1 MRALWTVVGSLA
13 LAFSLDASAA
23 PDPVLTAI
31 ASDPSFKVRM
41 QAIRVLT
48 KRLVAEKR
56 PAAEGSLAA
65 LARAA
70 TADENYLVRGLAC
83 YSLGQLGDP
92 RGRTPLLAG
101 KGDPH
106 PFVREQAEEAL
117 RQLPTAAPEPGTE
130 PTALPLPGREGQVPV
145 AIAPERNGPASQ
157 GISVVTEGQALGTDA
172 LDRAKSVVLD
182 RLKERVTQGWT
193 LESTP
198 THPGYQVALA
208 IADRKVEPTEGSKT
222 RVTLVVRATISSWP
236 ENHLRHV
243 VTARA
248 TAETAA
254 QGDSARTRLEQR
266 VLEAAAKQAADE
278 TITELSRD

>member
-1 MRALWTVVGSLA
+1 MGALVVALSLA
-13 LAFSLDASAA
+13 PQLAHSAA
-23 PDPVLTAI
+23 DPVLAAI
-31 ASDPSFKVRM
+31 AEDPSFKVRM

-48 KRLVAEKR
+48 KRLVSVKR
-56 PAAEGSLAA
+56 PADELSLAA

-70 TADENYLVRGLAC
+70 TADESHLVRGLAC

-92 RGRTPLLAG
+92 RGRTPLLAA
-101 KGDPH
+101 KGDSNA
-106 PFVREQAEEAL
+106 FVREQAAEAI

-130 PTALPLPGREGQVPV
+130 PSQLPLPAKEGVMPAAV
-145 AIAPERNGPASQ
+145 ADDRGHPQQAL
-157 GISVVTEGQALGTDA
+157 SVVTEGTGSADA
-172 LDRAKSVVLD
+172 LERARTVVMD
-182 RLKERVTQGWT
+182 RLRERASGSWA
-193 LESTP
+193 LEPSGN
-198 THPGYQVALA
+198 HAGYQVALA
-208 IADRKVEPTEGSKT
+208 IADRKIEPSEGAKT

-254 QGDSARTRLEQR
+254 SSEVARSRLEQR
-266 VLEAAAKQAADE
+266 VLEAAARQAADE

>member
-1 MRALWTVVGSLA
+1 MGALVVALSLA
-13 LAFSLDASAA
+13 PQLAHSAA
-23 PDPVLTAI
+23 DPVLAAI
-31 ASDPSFKVRM
+31 AEDPSFKVRM

-48 KRLVAEKR
+48 KRLVSVKR
-56 PAAEGSLAA
+56 PADVPSLAA

-70 TADENYLVRGLAC
+70 TADESHMVRGLAC

-92 RGRTPLLAG
+92 RGRTPLLAA
-101 KGDPH
+101 KNDPNA
-106 PFVREQAEEAL
+106 FVREQAAEAI

-130 PTALPLPGREGQVPV
+130 PSQLPLPAKEGVMPAAVAEDRGRPGQQ
-145 AIAPERNGPASQ
+145 AL
-157 GISVVTEGQALGTDA
+157 SVVTEGTGSADA
-172 LDRAKSVVLD
+172 LERARTVVMD
-182 RLKERVTQGWT
+182 RLRERASGSWA
-193 LESTP
+193 LEPSGN
-198 THPGYQVALA
+198 HAGYQVALA
-208 IADRKVEPTEGSKT
+208 IADRKIEPSEGAKT

-254 QGDSARTRLEQR
+254 SSEVARSRLEQR
-266 VLEAAAKQAADE
+266 VLEAAARQAADE